1 MPASAV
7 LAAMLWRL
15 PPAQAAGVCLVGCC
29 PGGVASNVVSLLAR
43 ADVPL
48 SITMTTCSTVA
59 ACFLTPILAAL
70 CAGAK
75 AELNRAALAASTVQ
89 VVLAP
94 VALGLALRSFFPKKC
109 DRAQPF
115 LAPTAAL
122 LVAWICGSVVA
133 KNSAGAAAAGAGRV
147 LGALL
152 CLHGLGFG
160 LGYAAA
166 KAAGLDEAARR
177 TVSIETGMQ
186 NSAPW
191 LSCWPAPRACRRPR
205 SCPGPS
211 APRSTASWGPSSR
224 GGGGDRCRRS
234 RGGPRPSSSASPGAE
249 RRTPGVR
256 PFVYMAGRVNEHE
269 HLTAGTL
276 LALHTKYYHK

>member
-1 MPASAV
+1 M
-7 LAAMLWRL
+7 
-15 PPAQAAGVCLVGCC
+15 CLVGCC

-94 VALGLALRSFFPKKC
+94 VALGLALRSCFPKKC

-186 NSAPW
+186 NSA
-191 LSCWPAPRACRRPR
+191 LGRRAGRRRGPAAGREAAGGHQRHDPQHHGVRPRAAVAATDADDPAAARARLRARRLERDAVPRAGVRLSSEVFTWPGRGERASNERRPR
-205 SCPGPS
+205 PG
-211 APRSTASWGPSSR
+211 
-224 GGGGDRCRRS
+224 RCLH
-234 RGGPRPSSSASPGAE
+234 
-249 RRTPGVR
+249 
-256 PFVYMAGRVNEHE
+256 Y
-269 HLTAGTL
+269 TL
-276 LALHTKYYHK
+276 SITINN

>member
-1 MPASAV
+1 M
-7 LAAMLWRL
+7 
-15 PPAQAAGVCLVGCC
+15 
-29 PGGVASNVVSLLAR
+29 
-43 ADVPL
+43 
-48 SITMTTCSTVA
+48 
-59 ACFLTPILAAL
+59 
-70 CAGAK
+70 
-75 AELNRAALAASTVQ
+75 Q

-94 VALGLALRSFFPKKC
+94 VALGLALRSCFPKKC

-186 NSAPW
+186 NSA
-191 LSCWPAPRACRRPR
+191 LAVVLA
-205 SCPGPS
+205 
-211 APRSTASWGPSSR
+211 
-224 GGGGDRCRRS
+224 
-234 RGGPRPSSSASPGAE
+234 GA
-249 RRTPGVR
+249 
-256 PFVYMAGRVNEHE
+256 
-269 HLTAGTL
+269 
-276 LALHTKYYHK
+276 ALCGNHAMN